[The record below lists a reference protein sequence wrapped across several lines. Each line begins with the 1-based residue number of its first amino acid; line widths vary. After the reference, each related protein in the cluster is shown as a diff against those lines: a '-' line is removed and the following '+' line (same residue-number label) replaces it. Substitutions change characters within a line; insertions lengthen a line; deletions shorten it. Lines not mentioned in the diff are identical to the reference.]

1 MRQSITDQH
10 RKKASYWKAEALEA
24 RRDKKFAYR
33 DANDLQL
40 ALKASRLIIDDND
53 KRIAELEAQN
63 ESLKA
68 KDNVKRERG
77 CQELEAQNE
86 KLNE

>member
-10 RKKASYWKAEALEA
+10 RKKAAYWKAEALEA
-24 RRDKKFAYR
+24 RKQLDSSTSNVNEF
-33 DANDLQL
+33 QL

-53 KRIAELEAQN
+53 KRIAELESQN

-68 KDNVKRERG
+68 KDNVKRERNF
-77 CQELEAQNE
+77 QELEAQNE
-86 KLNE
+86 KLND